1 MSGQQ
6 VFNLA
11 RGDSVNVRSMID
23 ILAETMHALAIIN
36 YLPTPP
42 SELTRTWG
50 SIVSAA
56 KAFNFS
62 PQVSISDGIAR
73 FVNWFQGYVPPKQ
86 IIPKAKYNNDLSAVD
101 VLQRKWAGIQS
112 HWLSK
117 N

>member
-1 MSGQQ
+1 M
-6 VFNLA
+6 FNLA

-23 ILAETMHALAIIN
+23 ILAEAMQAVPIIN

-62 PQVSISDGIAR
+62 PQVSIHNGIAR
-73 FVNWFQGYVPPKQ
+73 FVDWYRSYVPPNSV
-86 IIPKAKYNNDLSAVD
+86 IPATTFLTDLSAADIVK
-101 VLQRKWAGIQS
+101 RKRAAIQAQ
-112 HWLSK
+112 WLGAIH
-117 N
+117 NAI